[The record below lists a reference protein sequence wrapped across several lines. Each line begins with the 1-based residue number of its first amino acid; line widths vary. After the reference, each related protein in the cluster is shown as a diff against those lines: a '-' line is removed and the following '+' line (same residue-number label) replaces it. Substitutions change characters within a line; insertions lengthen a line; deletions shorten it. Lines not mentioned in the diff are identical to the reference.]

1 MLNKLLLLTKKYKN
15 DNGSDVMSDPL
26 FFCGIKSVYFSR
38 YILAQKCGHFSVR
51 FSNLNIVSF
60 NRTFLS

>member
-1 MLNKLLLLTKKYKN
+1 MLCQTLYFLWHKV
-15 DNGSDVMSDPL
+15 DV
-26 FFCGIKSVYFSR
+26 F
-38 YILAQKCGHFSVR
+38 LAQKCGYFSVR